1 MVFIYYERGLFSSNH
16 DLTEIHDEA
25 ILKELEYDFNKN
37 YTIYRTE
44 TPLICGGIIN
54 KQPWQNYYER
64 KLKMLRVN
72 LFSLLSICQAN
83 GFADRDAIVRNIKTG
98 VHKFLK
104 NDRQQFIKN
113 I

>member
-54 KQPWQNYYER
+54 K
-64 KLKMLRVN
+64 
-72 LFSLLSICQAN
+72 
-83 GFADRDAIVRNIKTG
+83 
-98 VHKFLK
+98 
-104 NDRQQFIKN
+104 
-113 I
+113 